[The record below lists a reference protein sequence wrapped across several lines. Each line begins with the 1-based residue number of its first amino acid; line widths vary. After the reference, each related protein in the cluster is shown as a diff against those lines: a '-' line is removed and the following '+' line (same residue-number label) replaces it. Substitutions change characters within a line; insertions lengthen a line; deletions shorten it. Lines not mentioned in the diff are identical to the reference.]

1 MNGANYANYSSRIGG
16 VGHGGGQPVRLRMVG
31 GCEDRG
37 GTPKEAPRYSGSRT
51 EGDKR
56 DADRT
61 MVERLKSAFG
71 LDIRPRLRALE
82 VEIGWVRG
90 WIEGADARDEHL
102 AEAIDALMADKL

>member
-1 MNGANYANYSSRIGG
+1 MIGANYANYSNRIGG

-61 MVERLKSAFG
+61 MVERLKRALG
-71 LDIRPRLRALE
+71 LDLKPRVRALE
-82 VEIGWVRG
+82 VEIGRVQG
-90 WIEGADARDEHL
+90 WMAGADARDNML
-102 AEAIDALMADKL
+102 AEAIDALLADKL